1 MITVAEKKRK
11 EKPRTWALSWPPN
24 PSASWRNPRLACDVW
39 KKHMSSLLGFQMC
52 SPIMTKSFSRIN
64 IKTDFMTVNSLMV
77 KQTQSQSNT
86 WRWRCLLWHVLHYE
100 LWMMNHRESIL
111 LQFSLGLVTTK
122 FIDTKSVSREPG
134 GYKCKTAIW
143 DIHNL
148 CTLDVVICKK
158 LQRNFNGLEAE
169 KREKNLW
176 VGCLPRFFFLPANHF
191 YTKRK
196 IKSLWN
202 LTNSTIEPVIIEKRG
217 ISSSYFN
224 ALLIRWLGS
233 HELHYMARA
242 VAGNTV
248 QFNQQRKVISI
259 DQCPSA
265 QNR

>member
-1 MITVAEKKRK
+1 MITVAEKNRK

-64 IKTDFMTVNSLMV
+64 IKTNFMTVNSLMV

-176 VGCLPRFFFLPANHF
+176 VGCLPRFFFSSS
-191 YTKRK
+191 
-196 IKSLWN
+196 KSLLHQKENKKFVKSNKFHHWACN
-202 LTNSTIEPVIIEKRG
+202 HWEKGNFIFLFQCFIDPVAWFSRAPLHGPSSGRQHCPIQSTKE
-217 ISSSYFN
+217 SYFHWSMSF
-224 ALLIRWLGS
+224 R
-233 HELHYMARA
+233 
-242 VAGNTV
+242 T
-248 QFNQQRKVISI
+248 K
-259 DQCPSA
+259 
-265 QNR
+265 

>member
-1 MITVAEKKRK
+1 
-11 EKPRTWALSWPPN
+11 
-24 PSASWRNPRLACDVW
+24 
-39 KKHMSSLLGFQMC
+39 
-52 SPIMTKSFSRIN
+52 MTKSFSCIN

-148 CTLDVVICKK
+148 CALDVVICKK

-169 KREKNLW
+169 KGEKNLW
-176 VGCLPRFFFLPANHF
+176 DGCLALFFFFSELLLHQKENKNFLKSNKFSHWACNH
-191 YTKRK
+191 
-196 IKSLWN
+196 W
-202 LTNSTIEPVIIEKRG
+202 EKG
-217 ISSSYFN
+217 DFIF
-224 ALLIRWLGS
+224 LFQCFIDL
-233 HELHYMARA
+233 
-242 VAGNTV
+242 VAW
-248 QFNQQRKVISI
+248 FS
-259 DQCPSA
+259 
-265 QNR
+265 